1 MIIMMMI
8 IIIIIIIILVIMI
21 MIYSASQNKQNPE
34 TKGCCD
40 KVPGCMTIIIY
51 IS

>member
-1 MIIMMMI
+1 MKVFIQVVLPIQC
-8 IIIIIIIILVIMI
+8 VPE
-21 MIYSASQNKQNPE
+21 KQNPE

-40 KVPGCMTIIIY
+40 KVLGCMTIIIY